1 MVANH
6 VQDIKRSSENAAKK
20 YFRPNS
26 LQIDI
31 IRLMKDMGYDG
42 DVVTRLVEENDISD
56 VQQAIEMYEDYR
68 DVNHD

>member
-31 IRLMKDMGYDG
+31 IRLMKEMGYDG
-42 DVVTRLVEENDISD
+42 DVVARLLEENDISD
-56 VQQAIEMYEDYR
+56 VQEAIDMYEDHR
-68 DVNHD
+68 DGNDD